1 MSRELKEWMK
11 TMSHRIEN
19 TDKEIQMI
27 KNKKQANSGVEIYNW
42 NANFTRGFNSRS
54 ELEEERISNLQ
65 DKPMETIE
73 SEEQKE
79 KRMKKKNRA
88 SETWESTLNRLR
100 SSTQSHI
107 SSLGCSLHRSSV
119 FQVLANTPCTYPFE
133 PRDSRSFAASNHELL
148 NQPLWFS
155 YVLSIPFTNRLF
167 VNILPQTVLFE

>member
-1 MSRELKEWMK
+1 MSRELKECMRR
-11 TMSHRIEN
+11 MSHRIEN

-27 KNKKQANSGVEIYNW
+27 KNKKQANSGVEIYNR

-88 SETWESTLNRLR
+88 SET
-100 SSTQSHI
+100 
-107 SSLGCSLHRSSV
+107 
-119 FQVLANTPCTYPFE
+119 
-133 PRDSRSFAASNHELL
+133 
-148 NQPLWFS
+148 
-155 YVLSIPFTNRLF
+155 
-167 VNILPQTVLFE
+167 